1 MEPTRHI
8 RTGRVV
14 FAMWV
19 AAFVVSVAGCDSER
33 SYSARPVVSFTDLGS
48 GREDYDSTDYRIMT
62 ADEGAWRFPTRVAVA
77 RVTVAD
83 TACLPDEPRLVFS
96 KVPYAERPAW
106 HECMRDIPEV
116 CEVFFLLRTDFPGKT
131 ISLEEM
137 AAVAGR
143 YRARL
148 LLVYAESDLQ
158 WGEARVIGVMI
169 DTRTGEILATVAASD
184 KPPIL
189 RGFEMDR
196 PMDRGEDDDRHVD
209 PRYQAAL
216 KFRGLVHDCVLELK
230 ERQEVEGA
238 VAQADPEFTS

>member
-1 MEPTRHI
+1 VLT
-8 RTGRVV
+8 
-14 FAMWV
+14 AW
-19 AAFVVSVAGCDSER
+19 AAALAASTAGCHFKR

-48 GREDYDSTDYRIMT
+48 EREDYDSTDYRIT
-62 ADEGAWRFPTRVAVA
+62 VVQEDAWRFPTRVAVA

-83 TACLPDEPRLVFS
+83 TACFPDEPRLLFS

-116 CEVFFLLRTDFPGKT
+116 CEVFFLLRTDFPGRT

-137 AAVAGR
+137 ARVAGR

-148 LLVYAESDLQ
+148 LLLYAESDLQ
-158 WGEARVIGVMI
+158 WGEARVIGVLI
-169 DTRTGEILATVAASD
+169 DTQTGETLATLAASD
-184 KPPIL
+184 RPQMF

-196 PMDRGEDDDRHVD
+196 PMDRPEDDDRHVD

-216 KFRGLVHDCVLELK
+216 KFRELVHDCVLELK
-230 ERQEVEGA
+230 ERQDAAGTLV
-238 VAQADPEFTS
+238 QAGSCFTS